1 MTDTQTAEPAGEQQP
16 GEDHLTRF
24 VALNDRKGELERNL
38 RLVKDQLYALELQ
51 LLDEFSQEGVTSKR
65 HAATGKLVH
74 ITRRI
79 WARAAGGKAQ
89 AAEAL
94 RAHGGELAEFVEL
107 GFNTN
112 SLSSYFSEQA
122 KRRAEDH
129 DPVTDLAELVT
140 ADLRDAIALTDTH
153 SLRVRS

>member
-1 MTDTQTAEPAGEQQP
+1 MTDTQTVEPAAEHQR
-16 GEDHLTRF
+16 GEDHLTLF
-24 VALNDRKGELERNL
+24 VELNEQKATLERHL
-38 RLVKDQLYALELQ
+38 RATKEELDALERQ

-79 WARAAGGKAQ
+79 WARAAGGKAE

-129 DPVTDLAELVT
+129 DPVTDLAELVP